1 LTSIKKTSRTWVQ
14 LNQIEGETFGA
25 SAMQKL
31 SVPASIL
38 AITAALALP
47 SHANAQGWGGYGPG
61 GYGPGMRN
69 GYGPGMRGGY
79 GPGMMYGPGYGRT
92 MGPWMMGPQGYAGPG
107 NLNLSAD
114 DVKNYFDRWIAFQG
128 NTRLKVGDVKE
139 KDADSIVADIV
150 TKENSSLVQRFIID
164 RHSGFFRPYEG

>member
-1 LTSIKKTSRTWVQ
+1 
-14 LNQIEGETFGA
+14 
-25 SAMQKL
+25 MQKL

-47 SHANAQGWGGYGPG
+47 SHANAQGWGGYGPGMMGGYGPGGYGPGMMGGYGPG